1 MIFSDKNM
9 KCSTK
14 GAAHLLV
21 WVQKKHFKNTKKI
34 IECIFFLLQILT
46 TVYFKMF

>member
-1 MIFSDKNM
+1 MIFSDKNWSALR
-9 KCSTK
+9 KEPHSV
-14 GAAHLLV
+14 LV

-34 IECIFFLLQILT
+34 IECIFLLLQILT